1 MGVVKPV
8 MCVRHQPTVPLGVI
22 ADAFDAAD
30 VAWRYVDA
38 WRAEALPDLDEARGL
53 VVLGGE
59 MNADSV
65 AAHPWLAD
73 VRSLLREAVERD
85 APVLGVCLGAQLLA
99 RALDAQVA
107 PAEVREIGFRKVTV
121 VGGGVDDPL
130 LAPFAPASLVFQW
143 HEDESALPAGA
154 ELLATN
160 DDTAVQAYRVG
171 ERAYGVQFHFEV
183 TEQQISDWCD
193 DTPDAELR
201 DLWGASRES
210 LFAQAASHLAAQ
222 QAAGRRL
229 VRAWVGLLD

>member
-1 MGVVKPV
+1 MKPV
-8 MCVRHQPTVPLGVI
+8 FCIRHQPTVPLGVI
-22 ADAFDAAD
+22 SDAFDAAG

-38 WRAEALPDLDEARGL
+38 WRGEALPDLDEARGL

-73 VRSLLREAVERD
+73 VRALLRAAVDRQ

-99 RALDAQVA
+99 RALDAEVA
-107 PAEVREIGFRKVTV
+107 PAAAREIGFRKVSV
-121 VGGGVDDPL
+121 ASAGLGDPL

-143 HEDESALPAGA
+143 HEDECALPTGA

-160 DDTAVQAYRVG
+160 DAVAVQAYRVG

-193 DTPDAELR
+193 DTRPEGLR
-201 DLWGASRES
+201 DVWGATRAG
-210 LFAQAASHLAAQ
+210 LFAQAASHLAVQ
-222 QAAGRRL
+222 QEAGRRL
-229 VRAWVGLLD
+229 VQGWVELLG